1 RMERWGKKEKQ
12 RRACRQAAQR
22 RSFLRHKCHPSVH
35 SKNHVTITVSQ
46 EAMSNSALQRS
57 KKPVPGK
64 VFKVYAI
71 TFRYALIAAFFLAS
85 VA

>member
-1 RMERWGKKEKQ
+1 
-12 RRACRQAAQR
+12 
-22 RSFLRHKCHPSVH
+22 
-35 SKNHVTITVSQ
+35 
-46 EAMSNSALQRS
+46 MSNSALQPS

-71 TFRYALIAAFFLAS
+71 TFRYALIAVFFLAS